1 MATSTGST
9 KNWYTELSSI
19 PTYVSARFLSDK
31 GASSLDHPT
40 CDINE
45 QTASRDKVVQVVS
58 SSQDHTR
65 DAKRTTS
72 KTFFIKS
79 GRSDGS
85 FTAIASPAQDV
96 SPEVV
101 ASTISPSGKLT
112 ALLRETNS
120 GDKKRFVEI
129 WEGER
134 LEASVSVTKTHAAFY
149 ADGELPVL
157 PIIAPKMRRN
167 LLLSKDPLRIISLPR
182 AVFHSR
188 IFSLRDLVGLH
199 CRSECTR

>member
-1 MATSTGST
+1 MYIIDG
-9 KNWYTELSSI
+9 
-19 PTYVSARFLSDK
+19 
-31 GASSLDHPT
+31 
-40 CDINE
+40 

-65 DAKRTTS
+65 NAKRTTT

-79 GRSDGS
+79 SRSDGS
-85 FTAIASPAQDV
+85 FTVIASPAQDV

-101 ASTISPSGKLT
+101 ASSISPSGKLT

-134 LEASVSVTKTHAAFY
+134 LEASVTVTKTHGAFY
-149 ADGELPVL
+149 TDGESPVP
-157 PIIAPKMRRN
+157 PIIAPKCAAT
-167 LLLSKDPLRIISLPR
+167 SCPAKDLLRIISLSR
-182 AVFHSR
+182 AVLHSR

-199 CRSECTR
+199 RRGECTR

>member
-1 MATSTGST
+1 MCLRDSFQTRVCRPLILPPV
-9 KNWYTELSSI
+9 YI
-19 PTYVSARFLSDK
+19 D
-31 GASSLDHPT
+31 
-40 CDINE
+40 E
-45 QTASRDKVVQVVS
+45 QPASRDKVVQVVS

-65 DAKRTTS
+65 NAKRTTS

-79 GRSDGS
+79 SRSDGS
-85 FTAIASPAQDV
+85 FTVIASPAQDV

-101 ASTISPSGKLT
+101 ASAISPSGKLT

-134 LEASVSVTKTHAAFY
+134 LEASVTVTKTHGAFY
-149 ADGELPVL
+149 TDGESPVP
-157 PIIAPKMRRN
+157 PII
-167 LLLSKDPLRIISLPR
+167 LRMISLPR
-182 AVFHSR
+182 AVLHSR

-199 CRSECTR
+199 RRGECTR